1 MLITNG
7 TPPAARAPRLTDR
20 EMRIVSLMGTGH
32 SSPEIAAL
40 LGLSPRTVENRKRLI
55 YEKLGVG
62 SQGQAVAEA
71 VRLGLFR
78 PGRLGKLT
86 PPGPGSPPH
95 PGEPGRAMLA
105 VLMGSAGRAGDEV
118 ARLAVSERVP

>member
-20 EMRIVSLMGTGH
+20 EMRIVFLMGAGN
-32 SSPEIAAL
+32 SSPEIAAQ

-71 VRLGLFR
+71 VR
-78 PGRLGKLT
+78 
-86 PPGPGSPPH
+86 S
-95 PGEPGRAMLA
+95 RA
-105 VLMGSAGRAGDEV
+105 AGRSPEGGHSPGA
-118 ARLAVSERVP
+118 AVHG